1 MIERYTLDSPTG
13 HPLCHPARPELR
25 ANIHLVQRS
34 TGSITKPVFRVDF
47 EQAPGANAEIELL
60 CQGAANKDIAGR
72 LSLSVGTIKKEL
84 NTLYRKLE
92 VNSRSQ
98 LMALMR

>member
-1 MIERYTLDSPTG
+1 
-13 HPLCHPARPELR
+13 
-25 ANIHLVQRS
+25 
-34 TGSITKPVFRVDF
+34 
-47 EQAPGANAEIELL
+47 
-60 CQGAANKDIAGR
+60 
-72 LSLSVGTIKKEL
+72 LSVGTIKKEL